1 MPEMAASEKPAPE
14 VRASVNFETARSMET
29 PLRRASKHQVAELLE
44 APTPTIHN
52 IRSRFQE
59 EHNVESVFVDSMR
72 LIAEGDVEEQI
83 AAFRAL
89 SDSIDK
95 VEGKLVEK
103 NFNTIASCVQM
114 ELARLLAE
122 SATSNDFRLAKH
134 AIHTL
139 HQVFEK
145 QPVAAQSLKDSTT
158 GRLLEEILLL
168 SIELQSNE
176 DAKSLLAG
184 LNEVMMDTLH
194 SANPNHCFTSLIRFL
209 YEGANLSGERVATPE
224 FVDNALRALLEMARS
239 MQECMG
245 KLDVDMLLYDCHMFL
260 VSHPPSKYRGKEFR
274 PLRLLKTI
282 LNELVK
288 IKGGGIRDHLTLVP
302 VETKPTLCSYIE
314 LVLQQHL
321 SSQSRAAGDKSDSKL
336 DIASIFDKIGSKEKD
351 VAKEVFLSC
360 IAMRGWETRGV
371 RCWCPC
377 AT

>member
-1 MPEMAASEKPAPE
+1 
-14 VRASVNFETARSMET
+14 
-29 PLRRASKHQVAELLE
+29 
-44 APTPTIHN
+44 
-52 IRSRFQE
+52 
-59 EHNVESVFVDSMR
+59 
-72 LIAEGDVEEQI
+72 
-83 AAFRAL
+83 
-89 SDSIDK
+89 
-95 VEGKLVEK
+95 
-103 NFNTIASCVQM
+103 
-114 ELARLLAE
+114 
-122 SATSNDFRLAKH
+122 
-134 AIHTL
+134 
-139 HQVFEK
+139 VFEK

-360 IAMRGWETRGV
+360 IVMRGWETRGCV
-371 RCWCPC
+371 AGAFMPHNPPRSLSMLLVVFR
-377 AT
+377 